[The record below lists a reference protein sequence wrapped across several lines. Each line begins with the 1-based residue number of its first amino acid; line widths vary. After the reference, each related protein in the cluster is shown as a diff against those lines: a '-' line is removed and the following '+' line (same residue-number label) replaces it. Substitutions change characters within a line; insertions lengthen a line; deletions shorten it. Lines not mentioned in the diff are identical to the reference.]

1 MLKALLPFLAHFPR
15 GLVLSVWLVRGD
27 RVTPVSQA
35 APPTDE
41 QRAAWSTQL
50 AGADRA
56 SDEPLLEKI
65 AAEWLE
71 QDPTAPDPYYWR
83 GRSRFRRGE
92 IAACVKD
99 FDRLVELAPRREP
112 SQWERGIAL
121 YYAGEFARGAK
132 QFELYQTYDNRDV
145 ENSVWRYLCLARD
158 QGVAKARATMLP
170 IEGDRRVP
178 MMTIYELYRGKKQ
191 PEDVLQDAHAGEP
204 PADILA
210 GRLFYAHLYL
220 GLFFEAQGDAAQARK
235 YLTLAADKALRTK
248 PGVNSDMWSVAD
260 VHAQR
265 LAKQK

>member
-1 MLKALLPFLAHFPR
+1 MHTASQPALFPR
-15 GLVLSVWLVRGD
+15 IWLKLFCLLLVGGATTSAR
-27 RVTPVSQA
+27 A
-35 APPTDE
+35 APPTAE
-41 QRAAWSTQL
+41 QRAMWSSQL
-50 AGADRA
+50 AAADRA
-56 SDEPLLEKI
+56 GDEKLLEQI
-65 AAEWLE
+65 AGEWLAE
-71 QDPTAPDPYYWR
+71 EPTAPDPYYWR

-92 IAACVKD
+92 IAASVKD

-158 QGVAKARATMLP
+158 EGVAKARATMLP

-178 MMTIYELYRGKKQ
+178 MMTIYELYRGQKQ
-191 PEDVLQDAHAGEP
+191 PEDVLRDAQSGEP
-204 PADILA
+204 PPEILA

-248 PGVNSDMWSVAD
+248 PGVNSYMWSVAD

-265 LAKQK
+265 LTKQN

>member
-1 MLKALLPFLAHFPR
+1 MLTALHSAITRVPR
-15 GLVLSVWLVRGD
+15 LIVLIFWLVLGVRA
-27 RVTPVSQA
+27 TTAIQA
-35 APPTDE
+35 APPTEE
-41 QRAAWSTQL
+41 QRGTWSTQL

-56 SDEPLLEKI
+56 GDEQRLEQI
-65 AAEWLE
+65 AAEWLAQE
-71 QDPTAPDPYYWR
+71 PTAPDPYYWR

-178 MMTIYELYRGKKQ
+178 MMTIYELYRGQKQ
-191 PEDVLQDAHAGEP
+191 PEDVLKDAQAGEP

-248 PGVNSDMWSVAD
+248 PGVNSYMWSVAD